1 MDKYKRLVS
10 NTLLFAISQFLR
22 PAISFVMQPLFT
34 YWFATQEVNAVR
46 NLAAQVANLLIPLVS
61 LGISNA
67 VIRFGLE
74 KGISKKQVF
83 SNGIASIGIGFAIL
97 LLAYPLMSLLPF
109 GLKDYLVL
117 IYIYV
122 LVSCLRTLCCQ
133 FCRAK
138 QYTRLYAID
147 GIVCTFVT
155 TIFYILFIR
164 YLNLGATGY
173 LVAII
178 CGDAF
183 STLFLFTIASLHKYI
198 SFKRINTKLFKAMLK
213 YALPLVPTSIFW
225 WITNASDQFFVS
237 AMCGLEWNAIYTAA
251 YVLPNLL
258 ALISSVFT
266 EAWQLSAVI
275 DGQDSGRERFFSKVF
290 SAYQS
295 VMFTAGG
302 GLILLAQPFMSFS
315 QEDYFIGW
323 KFIPMLTIAMVFASL
338 NTFFNSI
345 YMVEKRSG
353 LSLATMAVGA
363 IANCVLN
370 FALIPPL
377 GANGAAIA
385 TLISFVIVFVIRAV
399 NTRSLIKVNFQLG
412 RLCINVLLLF
422 AMSLLMIKAVPFW
435 SVWCALLFVII
446 AVFNIGNIMTTFLR
460 VLKRKK

>member
-1 MDKYKRLVS
+1 MDKYKRLAS

-22 PAISFVMQPLFT
+22 PAISFIMQPLFT

-46 NLAAQVANLLIPLVS
+46 NLATQVANLLIPLVS

-74 KGISKKQVF
+74 KSISKKQVF
-83 SNGIASIGIGFAIL
+83 SNGIAAIGIGFCIL
-97 LLAYPLMSLLPF
+97 LLAYPIMSLLPF
-109 GLKDYLVL
+109 GLKNYLIL
-117 IYIYV
+117 IYVYV

-138 QYTRLYAID
+138 QYTRLYAVD
-147 GIVCTFVT
+147 GIVCTFT
-155 TIFYILFIR
+155 TTLFYIFFIR
-164 YLNLGATGY
+164 FLNLGATGY
-173 LVAII
+173 LIAII
-178 CGDAF
+178 CGDAL
-183 STLFLFTIASLHKYI
+183 SSLFLFVVAGLHKYI
-198 SFKRINTKLFKAMLK
+198 GFSRFNKKLFKDMLK
-213 YALPLVPTSIFW
+213 YALPLVPASLFW
-225 WITNASDQFFVS
+225 WVTNASDQFFVS

-258 ALISSVFT
+258 ALISSIFT

-275 DGQDSGRERFFSKVF
+275 DGQDKGRERFFSKVF

-295 VMFTAGG
+295 VMFTAGA

-315 QEDYFIGW
+315 QKDYFVGW
-323 KFIPMLTIAMVFASL
+323 KFIPMLTIAMVFSAL

-363 IANCVLN
+363 AANCVLN
-370 FALIPPL
+370 FLLIPKI

-385 TLISFVIVFVIRAV
+385 TLLSYIIVFILRAI
-399 NTRSLIKVNFQLG
+399 NTRSLIKIKFQLG
-412 RLCINVLLLF
+412 RLCLNLVLLF
-422 AMSLLMIKAVPFW
+422 AMSIIMIKQVPYWF
-435 SVWCALLFVII
+435 VWCSLLFII
-446 AVFNIGNIMTTFLR
+446 TAVFNVGNIMTTALK
-460 VLKRKK
+460 VLKRK

>member
-1 MDKYKRLVS
+1 MDKYKRLAS

-74 KGISKKQVF
+74 KSISKKQVF
-83 SNGIASIGIGFAIL
+83 SNGLSAIGIGFCIL

-147 GIVCTFVT
+147 GIICTFT
-155 TIFYILFIR
+155 TTLFYILFIR
-164 YLNLGATGY
+164 FLNLGATGY
-173 LVAII
+173 LIAII
-178 CGDAF
+178 CGDAL
-183 STLFLFTIASLHKYI
+183 SSLFLFVVAGLHKYI
-198 SFKRINTKLFKAMLK
+198 NFSRFNTRLFKDMLK
-213 YALPLVPTSIFW
+213 YALPLVPASLFW
-225 WITNASDQFFVS
+225 WVTNASDQFFVS

-258 ALISSVFT
+258 ALISSIFT

-275 DGQDSGRERFFSKVF
+275 DGQDRGRERFFSKVF

-295 VMFTAGG
+295 VMFTAGA

-315 QEDYFIGW
+315 QKDYFIGW
-323 KFIPMLTIAMVFASL
+323 KFIPMLTIAMVFSAL

-353 LSLATMAVGA
+353 LSLITMAVGA
-363 IANCVLN
+363 VANCILN
-370 FALIPPL
+370 FLLIPRI

-385 TLISFVIVFVIRAV
+385 TLISYVIVFILRAI
-399 NTRSLIKVNFQLG
+399 NTRGLIKINFQLG
-412 RLCINVLLLF
+412 RLCINLILLF
-422 AMSLLMIKAVPFW
+422 AMSFIMIKQVPFW
-435 SVWCALLFVII
+435 FVWCSLLFII
-446 AVFNIGNIMTTFLR
+446 TAVFNIGNIMTTVLR
-460 VLKRKK
+460 VLKRK